1 MAHEPSIPIETLLEH
16 WATFHL
22 LIDVRTPNE
31 WALDHL
37 PGAINLPVLS
47 NEERIL
53 VGTRYAREPFEAKR
67 IGAALVAR
75 NIAGHLEQALKEHPR
90 DQKALVYC
98 WRGGHRSQALAT
110 VMSRIGWRVTLLQ
123 GGHQAYRRFLVRDL
137 EGLATQFHYRV
148 VCGVTGSG
156 KTQYLRELSLQ
167 GHQVL
172 DLEGLAHHRGSLLGS
187 EPEGQQPSQKS
198 FESQI
203 WYQLRRFDAARPVYV
218 ESESRKIG
226 QVQLPQA
233 LIEQMRASE
242 CIELN
247 VSLDDRIEFLCH
259 EYAHFFEQ
267 TDLLRMKLEKLLPLV
282 GSVQLQDWSAMIESR
297 DWAALVASL
306 LNTHY
311 DPAYAKSMARNYRH
325 YAQAQQ
331 LPYRPSRIA
340 SRSGKTF
347 TPVS

>member
-1 MAHEPSIPIETLLEH
+1 
-16 WATFHL
+16 
-22 LIDVRTPNE
+22 
-31 WALDHL
+31 
-37 PGAINLPVLS
+37 
-47 NEERIL
+47 
-53 VGTRYAREPFEAKR
+53 
-67 IGAALVAR
+67 
-75 NIAGHLEQALKEHPR
+75 
-90 DQKALVYC
+90 
-98 WRGGHRSQALAT
+98 
-110 VMSRIGWRVTLLQ
+110 MSRIGWRVTLLQ
-123 GGHQAYRRFLVRDL
+123 GGYQAYRRFLVRDL

-311 DPAYAKSMARNYRH
+311 DPAYSKSMARNYRH